1 MRKVRSKKEEKRR
14 KRLMIT
20 SGILALLILVSLII
34 YKGYVYLDEMSKI
47 DDTTIII
54 KNNINIKEISNSCN
68 VSDGYISLYI
78 PAEFKKNTNS
88 EASWYD
94 LNYVDD
100 DNRDA
105 AIAFFEMSDF
115 KKSIG
120 SVEESDTDS
129 KVLERNKIK
138 NGFDLIKYYY
148 DSQEKSISIFSS
160 NDNIKLNRM
169 AIKYIAS
176 LAKSTKITILTG
188 DVEGILFKN
197 DKSYHVVVY
206 DKDNVMA
213 VDFYNGNE
221 EYFNDDN
228 VIDFISMI
236 EFN

>member
-14 KRLMIT
+14 KRRIIIACVL
-20 SGILALLILVSLII
+20 SLLVLVSLIV
-34 YKGYVYLDEMSKI
+34 YKGYVYFDEMSKI
-47 DDTTIII
+47 DDTTVII
-54 KNNINIKEISNSCN
+54 KNNVNIKEISNSCN

-78 PAEFKKNTNS
+78 PTEFKKNTNS

-94 LNYVDD
+94 LNYIDD
-100 DNRDA
+100 DNFDA

-115 KKSIG
+115 KKNIG
-120 SVEESDTDS
+120 SIEENDKDS

-148 DSQEKSISIFSS
+148 DSQDKSISIFSS
-160 NDNIKLNRM
+160 SDNIKINRM
-169 AIKYIAS
+169 AIKYIDS
-176 LAKSTKITILTG
+176 LAKSSKITILTG
-188 DVEGILFKN
+188 DVEGLLFKN

-206 DKDNVMA
+206 DKDNAVT
-213 VDFYNGNE
+213 VDFYNGNK